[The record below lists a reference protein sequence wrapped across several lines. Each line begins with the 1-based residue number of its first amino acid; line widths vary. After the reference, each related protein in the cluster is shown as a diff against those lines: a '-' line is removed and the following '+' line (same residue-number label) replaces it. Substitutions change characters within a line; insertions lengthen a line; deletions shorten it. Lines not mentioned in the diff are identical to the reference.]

1 MKMPNVKIYDEIA
14 ENITCIVPIDTHG
27 ERCDI
32 LSVYGDTMTRSG
44 CRHAYCDMVGRKD
57 SVR

>member
-32 LSVYGDTMTRSG
+32 LSVYGDIMTRSG
-44 CRHAYCDMVGRKD
+44 YRHAYCDMVG
-57 SVR
+57 